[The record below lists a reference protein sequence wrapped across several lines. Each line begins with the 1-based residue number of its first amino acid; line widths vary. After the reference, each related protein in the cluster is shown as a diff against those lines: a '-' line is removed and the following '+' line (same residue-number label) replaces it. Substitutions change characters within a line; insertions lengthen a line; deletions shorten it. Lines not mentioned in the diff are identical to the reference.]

1 MMIPEMQVSE
11 KEALRRENDDLHQR
25 RRENEH
31 AMKIKDR
38 RINELEAICKTEF
51 DDLNDAQY
59 SEWNDIA
66 GRERIKEL
74 EDGGKLDTITILDY
88 EDKVKELEDVAHEY
102 VSQSYMPEPK
112 HDAIRFI
119 RLCES
124 VGYDC
129 GHTVDETEMEVVG

>member
-1 MMIPEMQVSE
+1 MIPEMQVSE

-31 AMKIKDR
+31 EMKIKDR

-66 GRERIKEL
+66 GRERI
-74 EDGGKLDTITILDY
+74 
-88 EDKVKELEDVAHEY
+88 KELEDVAHEY